1 MLLNHINV
9 ATLIYK
15 AEAHVL
21 YITPQ
26 DESQNKVLSE
36 LCKALIDKMIEGG
49 FMQKEDR
56 PLKVE

>member
-1 MLLNHINV
+1 MLFNHINV

-15 AEAHVL
+15 AEAQVL

-36 LCKALIDKMIEGG
+36 LCKALIDKMVEGG

-56 PLKVE
+56 PLKVK